1 MSIFEENQ
9 IFWVELSTN
18 YERYRPNQSYYSI
31 VSVIGRM
38 LNRVVEGKLKDI
50 VSLSDYQTFLP
61 GALASVLEDIAS
73 GYGGITLIIDE
84 ANIALTI

>member
-1 MSIFEENQ
+1 
-9 IFWVELSTN
+9 
-18 YERYRPNQSYYSI
+18 
-31 VSVIGRM
+31 M

-73 GYGGITLIIDE
+73 GYGGIPLIIDE

>member
-1 MSIFEENQ
+1 
-9 IFWVELSTN
+9 
-18 YERYRPNQSYYSI
+18 
-31 VSVIGRM
+31 M

-50 VSLSDYQTFLP
+50 VSLSDYQTFFDAIIKKP